1 MAARAELNLD
11 RSKLNV
17 ADLRPEAKFIHFEPL
32 RASVRAGRQLITR
45 ESGPHASALRL
56 KIYKVSAIGQNLK
69 SQSMLMAIIVFQQT
83 RLLFAV
89 DQSD

>member
-1 MAARAELNLD
+1 MAPRAKLNLD
-11 RSKLNV
+11 RAKLNL
-17 ADLRPEAKFIHFEPL
+17 ADLRPEAKCIHFEPL
-32 RASVRAGRQLITR
+32 LSSVRAGRQVITR

-56 KIYKVSAIGQNLK
+56 KIYKVSAIGQNPK
-69 SQSMLMAIIVFQQT
+69 TQSMLMAIIVFQQA